1 MLIGSSSNTG
11 DTVFFQKLFAINSE
25 FKKRNRKKLERID
38 YGGNVTSVIIF
49 PISIYDEYE
58 ENLKT
63 YKRYKF
69 LDRFKNLDNKIEY
82 CLNVNILISPLDVK
96 RLSVEEL
103 KKLYCDSIV
112 KTIENFDFKMPKNFD
127 FFSFKRDF
135 FNIVDDFRKIK
146 VENTL

>member
-11 DTVFFQKLFAINSE
+11 DAVFFQKLFAINSE
-25 FKKRNRKKLERID
+25 FEERNRKKLERID
-38 YGGNVTSVIIF
+38 YGGNVTGVIIF

-63 YKRYKF
+63 YNGYKF
-69 LDRFKNLDNKIEY
+69 LDRFKNFDNKTEY

-103 KKLYCDSIV
+103 KQLYCDLIV

-127 FFSFKRDF
+127 FLSFKRDF